1 MIIYCTREL
10 EWVIVCDED
19 KSMICTDKFLNVSK
33 TYTWTV
39 TSCWEEGKFLSCLI
53 QIVQELLYEISVFGD
68 VPDLYPLY
76 FHCMINYCSTFIS
89 FWQKILNLTVV
100 GFLAL
105 DGFQFLFFFFQMLT
119 RKKNVSRDTMILRCF
134 HHGQN
139 LVTKC
144 ATSVSLMR
152 TGEVNNTLNSEIARE
167 WVNTLSILFNKC
179 KAKISGLL

>member
-89 FWQKILNLTVV
+89 FWQKILNLTVF

-105 DGFQFLFFFFQMLT
+105 DGFQFLFFFFKCWPE
-119 RKKNVSRDTMILRCF
+119 KKMSAETQWFCGVFIMARIWLQNVQL
-134 HHGQN
+134 Q
-139 LVTKC
+139 
-144 ATSVSLMR
+144 
-152 TGEVNNTLNSEIARE
+152 
-167 WVNTLSILFNKC
+167 WVWW
-179 KAKISGLL
+179 GLEKWTTH

>member
-1 MIIYCTREL
+1 MY
-10 EWVIVCDED
+10 
-19 KSMICTDKFLNVSK
+19 SSDKFLNVSK

-105 DGFQFLFFFFQMLT
+105 DGFQFLFFFFKCWPE
-119 RKKNVSRDTMILRCF
+119 KKMSAETQWFCGVFIMARIWLQNVQL
-134 HHGQN
+134 Q
-139 LVTKC
+139 
-144 ATSVSLMR
+144 
-152 TGEVNNTLNSEIARE
+152 
-167 WVNTLSILFNKC
+167 WVWWELEKWTTH
-179 KAKISGLL
+179 

>member
-1 MIIYCTREL
+1 
-10 EWVIVCDED
+10 
-19 KSMICTDKFLNVSK
+19 MICTSECVKDVHMDGYILLGR
-33 TYTWTV
+33 
-39 TSCWEEGKFLSCLI
+39 GKVLI
-53 QIVQELLYEISVFGD
+53 MSDSDCTRTFVWNISVWRRTRF
-68 VPDLYPLY
+68 VPFIFSLHDQLLQY
-76 FHCMINYCSTFIS
+76 FY
-89 FWQKILNLTVV
+89 
-100 GFLAL
+100 
-105 DGFQFLFFFFQMLT
+105 QFLTENIKFNSSWFPSTWWFPVSFFFFQMLT

>member
-68 VPDLYPLY
+68 VPDLFSLHDQLLQY
-76 FHCMINYCSTFIS
+76 FY
-89 FWQKILNLTVV
+89 
-100 GFLAL
+100 
-105 DGFQFLFFFFQMLT
+105 QFLTENIKFNSSWFPSTWWFPVSFFFFQMLT

-139 LVTKC
+139 FVTKC

>member
-1 MIIYCTREL
+1 
-10 EWVIVCDED
+10 
-19 KSMICTDKFLNVSK
+19 MICTDKFLNVSK

-68 VPDLYPLY
+68 VPGLYPLY

-89 FWQKILNLTVV
+89 FWKKILNLTVF

-105 DGFQFLFFFFQMLT
+105 DGFQFLGFFSNIDQQ
-119 RKKNVSRDTMILRCF
+119 KNASRDIIFLGCV
-134 HHGQN
+134 HHGQD
-139 LVTKC
+139 LVLKC